1 MVLMKTM
8 MMMMMMDL
16 CRPTS
21 TLGQAGINTGA
32 TEEPLLTGSS
42 QIFDI
47 NVILIY
53 QIFKYFLTDIS
64 QIFEPL
70 WDLNFDEKDGNECF
84 FFSSHNFADSWH
96 LWGMDWKVT

>member
-1 MVLMKTM
+1 MIVLMLIMRRLKVVLMKTM

-47 NVILIY
+47 NVILA
-53 QIFKYFLTDIS
+53 F

-70 WDLNFDEKDGNECF
+70 WDLNFDF
-84 FFSSHNFADSWH
+84 FQLPQLCRLLASLGHGLEGDLKGH
-96 LWGMDWKVT
+96 